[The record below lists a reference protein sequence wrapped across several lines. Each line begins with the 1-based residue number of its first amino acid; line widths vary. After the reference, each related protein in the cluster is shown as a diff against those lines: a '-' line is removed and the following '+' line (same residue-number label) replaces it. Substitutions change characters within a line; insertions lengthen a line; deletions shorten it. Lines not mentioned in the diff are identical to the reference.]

1 VRAPVPAWCAPAW
14 QAASLLLGY
23 PDERLR
29 EQEPLLRRVV
39 DTVPDEVADPLGR
52 FLGHFA
58 STPLR
63 ELQESYV
70 DTFDSRRRCCLYLT
84 YYACGDTRKRGVA
97 LLRLKQSYRRA
108 GLELGAGELSDHLG
122 VVLEFAAT
130 GDAER
135 GRRILLEHRA
145 GLELLR
151 LGLTDA
157 GSPYADVVRAVCA
170 TLPPLAGDDR
180 GAVARLLAE
189 GPPAEEVGLQPFAPP
204 EYMPAPGVR
213 R

>member
-1 VRAPVPAWCAPAW
+1 MRAPVPGWYRPAW

-23 PDERLR
+23 PAERLHGHGA
-29 EQEPLLRRVV
+29 LLRSVV
-39 DTVPDEVADPLGR
+39 DTLPEPAAEPLGR
-52 FLGHFA
+52 FLGHLA
-58 STPLR
+58 GTPLR
-63 ELQESYV
+63 QLQESYV

-84 YYACGDTRKRGVA
+84 YYAYGDTRRRGVA
-97 LLRLKQSYRRA
+97 LLRLKQTYRRA
-108 GLELGAGELSDHLG
+108 GLELGADELPDHLG

-145 GLELLR
+145 AVELLR
-151 LGLTDA
+151 LGLPDA
-157 GSPYADVVRAVCA
+157 GSPYADVLRAVCSN
-170 TLPPLAGDDR
+170 LPPLAGGAR
-180 GAVARLLAE
+180 AAVARLRAE

-204 EYMPAPGVR
+204 EYMPGPGAR